1 LFAGH
6 EVINDDDI
14 FAEFLDLA
22 LGIFHTIND
31 IFNVANH
38 GLNKFSSLYR
48 RKPVV
53 PIISIIRVPV

>member
-14 FAEFLDLA
+14 LAKFLDFG

-38 GLNKFSSLYR
+38 RLDKFSSLYR
-48 RKPVV
+48 GKAVV
-53 PIISIIRVPV
+53 PFISIIRDPV